1 MFQPERMSRILV
13 AGSRDQ
19 MDTIIRELYHQNA
32 FHIEDFVEKED
43 EAYEGFKIGMPLAE
57 ASTASSEL
65 IRIRSMENIF
75 GVSPDALPA
84 TRKEKSSVM
93 KAEVDRNL
101 AALVKGVEDLTA
113 QRSRLEA
120 QVKALE
126 GRVAALE
133 PFAAVPLD
141 MDLYHG
147 YDGLS
152 VFAGYVDSDVE
163 IPVPHEKHFVP
174 AGKGGQNFIVV
185 FVPASDADAAD
196 RALLEA
202 KFQSIPIPEGQGP
215 VKDLIYDAR
224 GKVAELN
231 EEIAKIDRNLEEKKK
246 EYGEFLVAYDE
257 YFTAV
262 VEQAEAPLRFATT
275 EDAFVAEGWVP
286 SERVEAIKASLT
298 HATAGKVYVTEL
310 EIGDDPKDVP
320 VEYDNPRFSH
330 PTELF
335 MDIYARPRYDEFD
348 PTLLVSIVFPVFF
361 GLILGDLG
369 YGLVLL
375 AMSFGLRK
383 YFAGEAGTQLLDTL
397 RNSSIMSCIFG
408 VLFSEFFGM
417 SLPWQSIIYSRHLNI
432 GGHAI
437 HHPMVAE
444 LLIISVW
451 IGILHITLGRLLHV
465 RNIMRAMHRSHH
477 ATKEILGQFGW
488 LSTMW
493 GIIVVIW
500 SMFPIPL
507 MVDLTGFAPVAMG
520 LNAAGIFGAVL
531 ILLGIVLIGQESPLE
546 LMEIPTIV
554 SHVLSYTRLVAVGLS
569 SVAIAMVTNYI
580 AFDLIIGP
588 QLASLTV
595 VGVVIVLMGLVVL
608 LLGHVLNT
616 ALGILGG
623 GLHSIRL
630 HYVEFFTKFYNGGGK
645 KYNPFGMKRKFTEE

>member
-13 AGSRDQ
+13 AGSKDQ

-57 ASTASSEL
+57 ASTASTEL

-75 GVSPDALPA
+75 GISPDALPA
-84 TRKEKSSVM
+84 TRKENSSVM
-93 KAEVDRNL
+93 KAEVDRKL
-101 AALVKGVEDLTA
+101 AALVKSVEDLTA

-120 QVKALE
+120 QEKALG
-126 GRVAALE
+126 GRVVALE

-147 YDGLS
+147 YEGLS
-152 VFAGYVDSDVE
+152 VFAGYVESDVE
-163 IPVPHEKHFVP
+163 IPVTHEKHFVP
-174 AGKGGQNFIVV
+174 AGKGRQNFVVV

-215 VKDLIYDAR
+215 VKDLIYEAR
-224 GKVAELN
+224 GKIAELN

-246 EYGEFLVAYDE
+246 EYSEFLVAYDE

-286 SERVEAIKASLT
+286 SKRVEAIIAALT
-298 HATAGKVYVTEL
+298 HATGGKVYVTEL
-310 EIGDDPKDVP
+310 DVGDDPKDVP
-320 VEYDNPRFSH
+320 VEYNNPNFSH
-330 PTELF
+330 PTELL

-348 PTLLVSIVFPVFF
+348 PTLLVSIVFPIFF
-361 GLILGDLG
+361 GLILGDVG

-375 AMSFGLRK
+375 ALSFGLRK
-383 YFAGEAGTQLLDTL
+383 FLQGDAGNRLLDTL
-397 RNSSIMSCIFG
+397 RNASVMSIIFG
-408 VLFSEFFGM
+408 VLFSEFFGT
-417 SLPWQSIIYSRHLNI
+417 SLPWNPIIYSRHLNI
-432 GGHAI
+432 GGAAV

-444 LLIISVW
+444 LLIVSVW

-465 RNIMRAMHRSHH
+465 RNLRSAMHKGPHTTR
-477 ATKEILGQFGW
+477 AILEQFGW
-488 LSTMW
+488 IATMW
-493 GIIVVIW
+493 GIIIAIW
-500 SMFPIPL
+500 SIFPIPL
-507 MVDLTGFAPVAMG
+507 MVDLTGFPPVAMG
-520 LNAAGIFGAVL
+520 LNAAGLAGGVL
-531 ILLGIVLIGQESPLE
+531 VLLGVVLIGQESPLE
-546 LMEIPTIV
+546 LIEIPTII

-569 SVAIAMVTNYI
+569 SVAIAMVTNFI
-580 AFDLIIGP
+580 AIDLIINP
-588 QLASLTV
+588 QLESLSI
-595 VGVVIVLMGLVVL
+595 VGVFIVLMGIVVL

-616 ALGILGG
+616 ALGLLGG

-645 KYNPFGMKRKFTEE
+645 KYNPFGMIRKFTEE